1 MTVKNEDNMDKDLES
16 TQDSTP
22 EAKIEDDT
30 VVSENAVEGSLSDEL
45 SEDDSDIVDETVP
58 SKEAES
64 DAPTAVEAVAADEEA
79 NSSESVSALKRSR
92 SRSRKAKI
100 LVPIGLFAIGAIG
113 AGYVTMNSTVVPTAA
128 EINENGSKES
138 LCEPFLT
145 SFDSCT
151 VNLVADNDT
160 PRDALVSQS
169 VDSGYKLNAPDS
181 IELVYSAGPDSVEFP
196 NLIRKNYEDAVK
208 ELYSSG
214 LEVGEVTVT
223 DKADLEPNRIVSAS
237 VATGEVV
244 KNGTAINLEISS
256 ETVEVPDLI
265 GKTKEQAELDLE
277 KIEVTP
283 IFTDQVSDKPQG
295 TVISQTPAAGN
306 IAKGSKVEI
315 GIAKPEEVTNIKV
328 PSVVG
333 KKEDEAQGII
343 AAAGFK
349 NIAVV
354 KVEGY
359 KVTEPLVTHVVPGEG
374 RSIRSDSNIVI
385 IVSVPPA
392 E

>member
-1 MTVKNEDNMDKDLES
+1 MTVKNEDNMDKELES

-30 VVSENAVEGSLSDEL
+30 AVSENAVEGSLSDDH
-45 SEDDSDIVDETVP
+45 SEDDSDIVDETVS
-58 SKEAES
+58 SKDAES
-64 DAPTAVEAVAADEEA
+64 DAPTAEESIAADEEA
-79 NSSESVSALKRSR
+79 NSSESVSALKRPR
-92 SRSRKAKI
+92 EKRRKTKMLLPA
-100 LVPIGLFAIGAIG
+100 GLLAVGALG
-113 AGYVTMNSTVVPTAA
+113 AAYIIANTVVVPTAA
-128 EINENGSKES
+128 DIHENGSKES
-138 LCEPFLT
+138 LCEPFLK
-145 SFDSCT
+145 SFDSCN
-151 VNLVADNDT
+151 VELVADNET
-160 PRDALVSQS
+160 PRDELVSQS
-169 VDSGYKLNAPDS
+169 VEPGYKLNAPDS
-181 IELVYSAGPDSVEFP
+181 IELIYSAGPDSVEFP

-208 ELYSSG
+208 ELYTSG

-256 ETVEVPDLI
+256 ETVEVPDLL

-283 IFTDQVSDKPQG
+283 IFTDQISDKPQG
-295 TVISQTPAAGN
+295 TVISQTPVAGN